1 MRVAYVYIE
10 HPVME
15 LDRAFTYRCD
25 GFSLCRGVRVRVP
38 FGNKDIPL
46 IGFVENVEELKED
59 SQNAP
64 EYELKSI
71 LDVIDEAPLIDE
83 ELFELAKWM
92 AKTCVAPLISCFQCM
107 LPSKLKPKGT
117 MSAAKKEAWVVYHH
131 TPDKLTK
138 RQEAVCQV
146 MEVRREMLRSVFYQE
161 FKSVGKRLIEMGALQ
176 IEQRDVKA
184 VVSKGKEKEAPLVL
198 SESQR
203 SALNAMMQSD
213 PKQVILLHGVTG
225 SGKSEV
231 FLQMAQSVLDQGRQ
245 VLILVPEISLTP
257 QMMERVE
264 RRFQGQAA
272 IYHSGL
278 NAQEKYEQ
286 YMLVKQ
292 HQVSVVVGTRS
303 AVFMPFDALGL
314 IVMDEEHDT
323 SYKQDVAPR
332 YYCRDV
338 AAFRAQYHECP
349 LILASATPS
358 LESYARAYKGVYR
371 LVEMPK
377 RINASLPQV
386 RIIDMKQGLMKGGN
400 ALLSRELE
408 QAVEARLQRHEQVI
422 LLLNRRGYTP
432 ILRCIECGY
441 VQMCPHCDMAM
452 NYHKDENVL
461 KCHTCGATMPL
472 PQSCPQCH
480 KSAWRYL
487 GTGTQ
492 RLEEYVARRFPQA
505 RILRMDADTTARKF
519 AHETLLAKF
528 RRHEA
533 DILLGT
539 QMIAKGLDFEQVT
552 LVGILNGDAMLNRSD
567 YRSAEL
573 TYDLLEQAAGRSGR
587 HDKAGEVIIQAYD
600 TTHYAIQCA
609 AHHDYR
615 SFFAQE
621 MQYRHLAGYPPYAYL
636 ASMVFR
642 HRQEEKAM
650 ECAAA
655 TMAQLEQQS
664 GIRILGPGALGKS
677 RDEYRVRILLK
688 GKDALQLNE
697 LVWAVYHRHLAEN
710 KKVAMEI
717 DLQPLILE

>member
-1 MRVAYVYIE
+1 MRIAYVYIE
-10 HPVME
+10 HPIME

-25 GFSLCRGVRVRVP
+25 GFSLYRGVRVRVP
-38 FGNKDIPL
+38 FGKKNTPL
-46 IGFVENVEELKED
+46 IGFVERIGEMSETD
-59 SQNAP
+59 IDIAA
-64 EYELKSI
+64 YELKSI
-71 LDVIDEAPLIDE
+71 LEVIDEEPLINE
-83 ELFELAKWM
+83 ELFALAKWM
-92 AKTCVAPLISCFQCM
+92 AKTCVAPLISCFQVM
-107 LPSKLKPKGT
+107 LPSKLKPKRTMGT
-117 MSAAKKEAWVVYHH
+117 CKQETWVVYDH
-131 TPDKLTK
+131 TPDQMTK
-138 RQEAVCQV
+138 RQTEVCQI
-146 MEVRREMLRSVFYQE
+146 MEVRKEMLRSVFYQE
-161 FKSVGKRLIEMGALQ
+161 FKSVGKRLIEAGALR
-176 IEQRDVKA
+176 IEQRDATASLKE
-184 VVSKGKEKEAPLVL
+184 GKEKEAPLPL
-198 SESQR
+198 TTTQQA
-203 SALNAMMQSD
+203 ALAAMMQGD
-213 PKQVILLHGVTG
+213 LEQVILLHGVTG

-231 FLQMAQSVLDQGRQ
+231 FLQLAQKVLDQGRQ

-292 HQVSVVVGTRS
+292 HRVSVVVGTRS

-323 SYKQDVAPR
+323 SYKQDAAPR
-332 YYCRDV
+332 YHCRDV
-338 AAFRAQYHECP
+338 AAFRAHHHHCP

-371 LVEMPK
+371 LVEMPE
-377 RINASLPQV
+377 RINDCLPKV
-386 RIIDMKQGLMKGGN
+386 RVIAMKQALAKGDN
-400 ALLSRELE
+400 YLLSKELE
-408 QAVEARLQRHEQVI
+408 QAVEKRLERHEQVI

-452 NYHKDENVL
+452 NYHKDEKVL
-461 KCHTCGATMPL
+461 KCHTCGAVMAL
-472 PQSCPQCH
+472 PSECPQCH
-480 KSAWRYL
+480 KRAWRYL
-487 GTGTQ
+487 GMGTQ
-492 RLEEYVARRFPQA
+492 RLEEYVVRRFPQA

-519 AHETLLAKF
+519 AHEALLAKF
-528 RRHEA
+528 RRQEA

-539 QMIAKGLDFEQVT
+539 QMIAKGLDFENVT
-552 LVGILNGDAMLNRSD
+552 LVGILNGDALLNRND

-587 HDKAGEVIIQAYD
+587 HNKAGEVIIQAYD

-642 HRQEEKAM
+642 HKQEETAM
-650 ECAAA
+650 ACATA
-655 TMAQLEQQS
+655 TMAQLAQQPAV
-664 GIRILGPGALGKS
+664 RILGPGSLGKI

-688 GKDALQLNE
+688 GKDSLKLNE
-697 LVWAVYHRHLAEN
+697 LVWDVYHRRLADHQ
-710 KKVAMEI
+710 KVAMEI